1 VCLLR
6 ISRFCAATDASPNQA
21 SGQCNGTATTMFLIE
36 RLLLL
41 LLLQLLLQLLLLQ
54 QAESLFKYDLSIKY
68 REGKKSSADA
78 LSRRPSYQLPEL
90 AATSSAAAHVRRLL
104 REASSVYAPVQEKLT
119 LAAMKLVGMRVPL
132 MPCHSTPKAT
142 PPTTAETIQGDVEA
156 VE

>member
-1 VCLLR
+1 MEGRTRAPSHHGAIYTWRYYCQDVR
-6 ISRFCAATDASPNQA
+6 HPSEVISDHADLVWFMTSSKLTRRQ
-21 SGQCNGTATTMFLIE
+21 IKW
-36 RLLLL
+36 
-41 LLLQLLLQLLLLQ
+41 
-54 QAESLFKYDLSIKY
+54 AESLFEYDLSIEY
-68 REGKKSSADA
+68 REGKKSPADA

-132 MPCHSTPKAT
+132 MPCHSTPEAT